1 MGQDA
6 YGYARI
12 GKLADR
18 SQTQSWPW
26 RQWFQQARQRFIQR
40 RHGDMHANHVSF
52 CNLSQQGH
60 VAADQIRFRCDAD
73 LDTPFTGNHL
83 QHLARDPE
91 TPLGGL
97 IRVGGCADPNR
108 FAVLYFLQF
117 LAKWLWPKPL
127 GKDLSLKEIRIPQ
140 LHKLMRITR
149 IAVLATEFTPAIRVD
164 GPHEQHPRAGSSTD
178 KPAGFELQILHSLL
192 GFERGTRRSQACNA
206 DELGRRVIL
215 KKHNGPASSFVFSSP
230 LSQVILSDKL
240 P

>member
-26 RQWFQQARQRFIQR
+26 RQWFQQTRQSLIQSR
-40 RHGDMHANHVSF
+40 DRHMHANGISF

-73 LDTPFTGNHL
+73 LDTPFAGNHL
-83 QHLARDPE
+83 QHLASDPE

-97 IRVGGCADPNR
+97 IRVRGGADPDR
-108 FAVLYFLQF
+108 FAALHLFQF

-127 GKDLSLKEIRIPQ
+127 GKDLS
-140 LHKLMRITR
+140 
-149 IAVLATEFTPAIRVD
+149 
-164 GPHEQHPRAGSSTD
+164 
-178 KPAGFELQILHSLL
+178 
-192 GFERGTRRSQACNA
+192 
-206 DELGRRVIL
+206 
-215 KKHNGPASSFVFSSP
+215 
-230 LSQVILSDKL
+230 
-240 P
+240 